1 MMISGIT
8 QSLNSG
14 FSQNLNMGLSPALTP
29 GSTLSSSF
37 TPAMTPALTP
47 AMTPGL
53 TPALTPAMTPG
64 LTPGLIPGLQP
75 TLRVGGSM
83 EPGILQHIKQIRK
96 PMLKASLVDPSLSEE
111 EVNMKFVQDLLNW
124 VEEMQVGRLFEFC
137 CCCFHVFVRHFVCG
151 IEIFLCA
158 FKVQLDQGEWGSDLP
173 SVESHLENHRNVRKA
188 IEDFQMSI
196 NEAKM
201 SEVGFSSAVLFYC
214 SK

>member
-14 FSQNLNMGLSPALTP
+14 FSQNLNVGLSPALTP

-53 TPALTPAMTPG
+53 TPALTPAMTPA
-64 LTPGLIPGLQP
+64 LIPGLQP

-96 PMLKASLVDPSLSEE
+96 PMLKASIVDPSLSEE

-124 VEEMQVGRLFEFC
+124 VEEMQVRITSKAY
-137 CCCFHVFVRHFVCG
+137 FVNF
-151 IEIFLCA
+151 F
-158 FKVQLDQGEWGSDLP
+158 
-173 SVESHLENHRNVRKA
+173 
-188 IEDFQMSI
+188 
-196 NEAKM
+196 
-201 SEVGFSSAVLFYC
+201 VLFLYIC
-214 SK
+214 NKLCKWIHNLKCFLGTTRSRRMGI